1 MVSQYSVVKVKSPV
15 NCQHPEGHPSADGK
29 HKILDWPTHFV
40 ESGSHTRTVA
50 EQRTCLSG
58 KIDRARVRT
67 MGVGK
72 AQCQI
77 GTKAP
82 RVRRQAMMGR
92 RAASLV
98 EWRCHPLQKW
108 IREIGEIGPT

>member
-1 MVSQYSVVKVKSPV
+1 MSQYSIVKVKSPV

-58 KIDRARVRT
+58 KVD
-67 MGVGK
+67 
-72 AQCQI
+72 
-77 GTKAP
+77 
-82 RVRRQAMMGR
+82 RRQSKDNGG
-92 RAASLV
+92 
-98 EWRCHPLQKW
+98 
-108 IREIGEIGPT
+108 GEGTMPDWDESAESAKTSDDGPESRVAC